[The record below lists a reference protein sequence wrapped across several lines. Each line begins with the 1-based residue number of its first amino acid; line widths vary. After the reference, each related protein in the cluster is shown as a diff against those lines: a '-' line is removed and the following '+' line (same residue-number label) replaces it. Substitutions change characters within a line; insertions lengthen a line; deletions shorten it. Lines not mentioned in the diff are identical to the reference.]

1 MSLELI
7 PVAGGDEEMVI
18 RVLQRAWRY
27 QNRWQIRRG
36 VNLTCTAC
44 LLLAFSLATML
55 AMAQKETRFHRYM
68 QKVKGSQG
76 AWQIVR
82 ATFWG
87 GTSAEVFNDVAFLPD
102 GRLVVAGNGWGPNLP
117 SVTPTSVIGDD
128 KWSEA
133 PLYRNVK
140 RKTLNDVHPSR
151 AGFLLWLAPDASRPL
166 RLVRFGWGSAVI
178 SWLHVGADGALYV
191 SGRCAPNF
199 IQWLSANRVPIAQIP
214 SPEDAPKTE
223 PTGFLYLARFSQ
235 GGELDA
241 VLVATEQ
248 ASADERRMGRESCLR
263 CFSTAQKEALLIAYR
278 RLYRW
283 QGDQVAEIGKVPGGV
298 LLGLDVKRRLAFV
311 GGDRNTHT
319 GREPWR
325 QPFLYA
331 INIDNGQVM
340 WRLWGWDPKEVGSDR
355 YRLVSDSSVRLLTVT
370 PEGDLVIVG
379 WSDGGNSVFTRE
391 PMDLDKP
398 VKYGFI
404 DSLWG
409 ARVGSFAW
417 LMRLNGETKQFR
429 CGTIWCS
436 FLIAQDRP
444 NSLGV
449 DSLALVEGQTAITGV
464 SAFGLIT
471 TPDAWV
477 KLDPAT
483 DYIGGAY
490 VAVFSPDFRDL
501 LFCSP
506 LPGLHGPIRCAAFGN
521 RLAIVGHS
529 FGEDSKTPI
538 KDALQPSI
546 GGEADGYLLLA
557 ERMF

>member
-1 MSLELI
+1 MLRKG
-7 PVAGGDEEMVI
+7 GGDFGMGY
-18 RVLQRAWRY
+18 R
-27 QNRWQIRRG
+27 
-36 VNLTCTAC
+36 C
-44 LLLAFSLATML
+44 LSLLML
-55 AMAQKETRFHRYM
+55 LFVVALVMAQKETRFHRYM
-68 QKVKGSQG
+68 KKVKGSQG

-87 GTSAEVFNDVAFLPD
+87 GTSAEVFSDVAFLPD

-117 SVTPTSVIGDD
+117 SVTPTFVIGNDQ
-128 KWSEA
+128 WREA
-133 PLYRNVK
+133 PIYRDIK
-140 RKTLNDVHPSR
+140 RKTLDDAHPSR
-151 AGFLLWLAPDASRPL
+151 AGFLLWLTPDASCPL

-178 SWLHVGADGALYV
+178 GWLHVSVDGTLYV

-199 IQWLSANRVPIAQIP
+199 IQWLSANRVPIVQIP
-214 SPEDAPKTE
+214 PPDGAPKTE
-223 PTGFLYLARFSQ
+223 PTSFLYLARFSQ
-235 GGELDA
+235 EGQLDT
-241 VLVATEQ
+241 VLVTTQQ
-248 ASADERRMGRESCLR
+248 ASADEKRVGREMCLR
-263 CFSTAQKEALLIAYR
+263 CFGIAQKEAILLAYR

-283 QGDQVAEIGKVPGGV
+283 QGNQVTEIGKVPDGV

-331 INIDNGQVM
+331 INIDNGQVV

-370 PEGDLVIVG
+370 PEGDLVVVG

-391 PMDLDKP
+391 PTNLDKP

-409 ARVGSFAW
+409 AKVGSFAW
-417 LMRLNGETKQFR
+417 LMRLNSETKQFQS
-429 CGTIWCS
+429 GTIWCA
-436 FLIAQDRP
+436 FLATQDRP
-444 NSLGV
+444 NSVGV
-449 DSLALVEGQTAITGV
+449 DGLALIKEQVAITGG
-464 SAFGLIT
+464 SAWGLIT

-483 DYIGGAY
+483 DYIGGSY
-490 VAVFSPDFRDL
+490 VAIFSPDFRDL

-506 LPGLHGPIRCAAFGN
+506 LPGLRGPIRCAAFDN
-521 RLAIVGHS
+521 RLVVVGHS
-529 FGEDSKTPI
+529 FGEDPKTPI

-557 ERMF
+557 KMQTLRESKE